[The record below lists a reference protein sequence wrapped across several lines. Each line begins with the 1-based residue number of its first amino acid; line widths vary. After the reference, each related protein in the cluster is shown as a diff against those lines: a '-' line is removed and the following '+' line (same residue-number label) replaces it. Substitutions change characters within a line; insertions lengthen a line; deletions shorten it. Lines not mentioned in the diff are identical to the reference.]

1 MRRRD
6 LADVLADLDL
16 GDDIAVLV
24 LHRDEL
30 IDAAEDRLALGG
42 DEALADAE
50 GVDLRILHPEVLNEV
65 LVERVRNGDGALRP
79 ARLVE
84 HLACLAGK
92 IGDVAAVQAD
102 AALFDAHGLEHVVE
116 RLDGVGNAGL

>member
-1 MRRRD
+1 MRCRD

-24 LHRDEL
+24 LHCDEL
-30 IDAAEDRLALGG
+30 IDATEDRLALGG
-42 DEALADAE
+42 NETLADAE
-50 GVDLRILHPEVLNEV
+50 GVDLRVLHPEVLDEV
-65 LVERVRNGDGALRP
+65 LVERVRNGDGAFRP

-84 HLACLAGK
+84 HLARLAGK

-102 AALFDAHGLEHVVE
+102 AALFDAKRLQDVVE
-116 RLDGVGNAGL
+116 RFDGVGNAGL

>member
-1 MRRRD
+1 MRCRD
-6 LADVLADLDL
+6 LADILADLDL

-24 LHRDEL
+24 LHCDEL

-42 DEALADAE
+42 NETLADAE
-50 GVDLRILHPEVLNEV
+50 GVDLRVLHPEILNKV

-84 HLACLAGK
+84 HLTRLAGK

-102 AALFDAHGLEHVVE
+102 AALFNAERLQDIVE